1 MFTIKFIQ
9 LNQPVR
15 NGVGVAPSFYDSI
28 ICYFYR
34 HAFVEF

>member
-9 LNQPVR
+9 LNQLVR
-15 NGVGVAPSFYDSI
+15 NGGVAPSFYDSI